1 MRTLSPASLEETCLN
16 FICTNVEAL
25 CREDN
30 KNVEDLGFS
39 FPRLTFI
46 SPIFLHEQLAEN
58 IMKTLSCRGKLTTR
72 IATLFSDPNT
82 CRIRKLDLRETE
94 VAAAVIKHL
103 LIQHRVLKLDLH
115 GATLSSSVLDELLNL
130 VSSTLRELN
139 VSDTSCH
146 FSSIH
151 PLRCLTHLDASNTYI
166 SDDEV
171 FLASQHLH
179 CLQCLN
185 ISHTAVSKTT
195 SFANLKS
202 QLKTL
207 LAFDAPVA
215 WRNPVEF
222 REFTSLQMLDISRN
236 PDNMS
241 GYDWPSD
248 AEKLE
253 EMLGDKDVMPNLTY
267 LDVSGTPRILDCPL
281 QTFLNSHPKL
291 HFLGLCKTG
300 LTSHAKWLP
309 TNIKITGEANEQ
321 QILSSLQA
329 YPDRASYMT
338 EALRGLFHCSKN
350 WTERKPEVLQL
361 VLSPLEKHPEDLRV
375 QMAATACVFNII
387 RGGGGSEEDVHPTYL
402 SKIASLALSA
412 MNNFPDKQD
421 LLRNCLLILET
432 RQLLNK
438 ANFDFFKACSSAMDA
453 LCLFS
458 SDQNISRLAT
468 KLCAILSSKIST
480 SETLDLG
487 SERNIVT
494 LLNIAQEKISGNEA
508 DYTLSLTL
516 SALWNLTDEAPSTCL
531 LFVEK
536 GGLQIA
542 AQGLKAF
549 RGGIQDQHII
559 IMRKILGM
567 LNNIAEVSEL
577 RKCLITVDFMNLFRS
592 FLEDQPIQLS
602 YFSGGILSNVLLNW
616 SEDEDLP
623 LFIKELT
630 LLELEKAVKGWELPS
645 EELVS
650 YRTFNP
656 FVELLES
663 PMPAVQMW
671 ALWGML
677 HVCSRN
683 AKRYIPLLVDGGIIE
698 IAEQMI
704 GPSCEGVSE
713 LAIKLIKVMK
723 DSQV

>member
-94 VAAAVIKHL
+94 VAATVIKHL

-115 GATLSSSVLDELLNL
+115 GATLSSSVLNELLNL

-139 VSDTSCH
+139 VSDTSCLLD

-151 PLRCLTHLDASNTYI
+151 PLRCLTHLDVSNTNI

-171 FLASQHLH
+171 FLASQHLN

-195 SFANLKS
+195 SFVNLKS

-309 TNIKITGEANEQ
+309 SNIKVIEGIGA
-321 QILSSLQA
+321 
-329 YPDRASYMT
+329 
-338 EALRGLFHCSKN
+338 RG
-350 WTERKPEVLQL
+350 
-361 VLSPLEKHPEDLRV
+361 
-375 QMAATACVFNII
+375 M
-387 RGGGGSEEDVHPTYL
+387 
-402 SKIASLALSA
+402 
-412 MNNFPDKQD
+412 
-421 LLRNCLLILET
+421 
-432 RQLLNK
+432 
-438 ANFDFFKACSSAMDA
+438 
-453 LCLFS
+453 
-458 SDQNISRLAT
+458 
-468 KLCAILSSKIST
+468 
-480 SETLDLG
+480 
-487 SERNIVT
+487 
-494 LLNIAQEKISGNEA
+494 
-508 DYTLSLTL
+508 
-516 SALWNLTDEAPSTCL
+516 
-531 LFVEK
+531 
-536 GGLQIA
+536 
-542 AQGLKAF
+542 
-549 RGGIQDQHII
+549 
-559 IMRKILGM
+559 
-567 LNNIAEVSEL
+567 
-577 RKCLITVDFMNLFRS
+577 
-592 FLEDQPIQLS
+592 
-602 YFSGGILSNVLLNW
+602 
-616 SEDEDLP
+616 
-623 LFIKELT
+623 
-630 LLELEKAVKGWELPS
+630 
-645 EELVS
+645 
-650 YRTFNP
+650 
-656 FVELLES
+656 
-663 PMPAVQMW
+663 
-671 ALWGML
+671 
-677 HVCSRN
+677 
-683 AKRYIPLLVDGGIIE
+683 
-698 IAEQMI
+698 
-704 GPSCEGVSE
+704 
-713 LAIKLIKVMK
+713 
-723 DSQV
+723 